1 MTPENK
7 KTTYWT
13 GGILAV
19 LIAAMAIL
27 WATGLLQAPPAQ

>member
-7 KTTYWT
+7 KATYLT
-13 GGILAV
+13 GGVVVA

-27 WATGLLQAPPAQ
+27 WATGFLQTVPTQ

>member
-7 KTTYWT
+7 KTTYLT
-13 GGILAV
+13 GGVVVA

-27 WATGLLQAPPAQ
+27 WATGFLQTVPTQ